1 MSAVSA
7 LGTPGSSR
15 PVSRV
20 NKSRSRAPTE
30 RATAPL
36 ALLASAGV
44 TVHLLFVPVG
54 SARGGEG
61 GTADHVIG
69 HHSEDVVQTVAD
81 MQRSGLRSGGL
92 IAVMDGGTDGQML
105 HDGLLHPRGPA
116 FSDLAQSLQMCAKPV

>member
-1 MSAVSA
+1 MTAVSA

-30 RATAPL
+30 RATALL

-44 TVHLLFVPVG
+44 TVHRLFVPVG

-69 HHSEDVVQTVAD
+69 HHGEDVVQTVAD
-81 MQRSGLRSGGL
+81 VQGSGLGSGGL
-92 IAVMDGGTDGQML
+92 IAVMDGGTDGQMFR
-105 HDGLLHPRGPA
+105 DGLLHARRSA
-116 FSDLAQSLQMCAKPV
+116 FGDLA